1 MPYYWIVE
9 WATCD
14 CYLHWVNIRQMFKP
28 SKIHFGI
35 HLFDSCP
42 LFLHHLPHLFYYRGA
57 HLAFPAVQ
65 RLWTLPQTTLLS
77 SSSSVTQLCLT
88 LCLAPHLT
96 KMRWL
101 TKTSNSMH
109 LTSSQGFPGGSA
121 VKSLPAMQEMRV
133 RSLVWENPMEKEM
146 ATHSSILAWETPWTE
161 EPGGLQ
167 SVGSQKSLT
176 WLSD

>member
-1 MPYYWIVE
+1 MTVISIGWILSK
-9 WATCD
+9 CSN
-14 CYLHWVNIRQMFKP
+14 YLKYTLEFILP
-28 SKIHFGI
+28 S
-35 HLFDSCP
+35 LFASPPPSLLLLGCSSC
-42 LFLHHLPHLFYYRGA
+42 
-57 HLAFPAVQ
+57 FPSCSK
-65 RLWTLPQTTLLS
+65 LWTLPQTTLLS
-77 SSSSVTQLCLT
+77 TSSSVTQSRLT

-109 LTSSQGFPGGSA
+109 LTSSQGFPA
-121 VKSLPAMQEMRV
+121 AKSLPAMQEMRV
-133 RSLVWENPMEKEM
+133 RFLVWENPLEEEM

-167 SVGSQKSLT
+167 SMGSQKSLI